1 MTKANRLSGIFDVLR
16 PLAWI
21 ALVSFVA
28 LSSRAIGHD
37 WLLLVGLWL
46 ALAVAAGLWAAR
58 QPWIKDA
65 KRPFE
70 RRAGIVLSVLFV
82 PILTYL
88 VALLA
93 GVALER
99 TSAERYTSAREAFMT
114 DPEGF
119 PFIKSFALEHY
130 GVHVVL
136 ASAVSGW
143 ATSSVALPHAGA
155 AFMSVGPGYCELT
168 LNRANVLRGFNG
180 DDPSSWVKGV
190 MVHELAHCLDVSR
203 DMPAFTGREIGTRS
217 IAPSEA
223 GEVVDLEGHLDAATR
238 LPTQRWREALA
249 DVFAVGF
256 WRMTEAGAGDL
267 VADLVEKRGSG
278 DAAHATS
285 CWIQHAAETPLPPT
299 FAGLLPW
306 ADEIRTKAHCAL

>member
-1 MTKANRLSGIFDVLR
+1 MANANRLSGIFDVLR
-16 PLAWI
+16 PMAWI
-21 ALVSFVA
+21 ALVSLVA

-37 WLLLVGLWL
+37 WFLMAALWL
-46 ALAVAAGLWAAR
+46 ALAVSAGLWAAR
-58 QPWIKDA
+58 QPWVRDA

-70 RRAGIVLSVLFV
+70 RRAGIALSVLFV

-114 DPEGF
+114 DQEGF

-180 DDPSSWVKGV
+180 DDPSAWVKGV

-203 DMPAFTGREIGTRS
+203 DMPAFTGRKIGTLS

-223 GEVVDLEGHLDAATR
+223 GEVADQVSPLGHRAVASAPVSVPVSPR
-238 LPTQRWREALA
+238 ALA
-249 DVFAVGF
+249 SALPSSPLLALPERRPPIPDDSPLHGP
-256 WRMTEAGAGDL
+256 
-267 VADLVEKRGSG
+267 
-278 DAAHATS
+278 S
-285 CWIQHAAETPLPPT
+285 CYGWQ
-299 FAGLLPW
+299 
-306 ADEIRTKAHCAL
+306 DR